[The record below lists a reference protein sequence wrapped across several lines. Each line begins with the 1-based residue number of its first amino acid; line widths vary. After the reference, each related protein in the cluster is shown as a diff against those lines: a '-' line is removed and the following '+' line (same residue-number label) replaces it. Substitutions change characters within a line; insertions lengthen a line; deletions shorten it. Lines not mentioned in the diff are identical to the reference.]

1 MAEELEFLSKVL
13 VLEGVT
19 EHGLRKILSIAKE
32 KRIPP
37 AQIVIQEG
45 ESGDSMFIIKE
56 GEVEI
61 SMSITLP
68 LSGGEKQKA
77 LVRLGPGANF
87 GEMAFI
93 FGHEQRSA
101 TVSAKTEVL
110 LYEIKSGNFDRFL
123 EEDPK
128 DGVSIL
134 RNIAK
139 IVSERL
145 RKANQDVAKLTTV
158 LSVVLSRVER
168 TK

>member
-1 MAEELEFLSKVL
+1 MSQELEFLSKVRAFSG
-13 VLEGVT
+13 VSPEG
-19 EHGLRKILSIAKE
+19 LKKIHSIARE
-32 KRIPP
+32 KRVAPGQ
-37 AQIVIQEG
+37 AVITEG
-45 ESGDSMFIIKE
+45 ETGDSMFIIKE

-68 LSGGEKQKA
+68 LSGGEKEKT
-77 LVRLGPGANF
+77 LIRLGPGANF

-93 FGHEQRSA
+93 FGQEQRSA
-101 TVSAKTEVL
+101 TVSAKNEVVL
-110 LYEIKSGNFDRFL
+110 LEVKSGDFERFL
-123 EEDPK
+123 NEAPH

-158 LSVVLSRVER
+158 LSVVLNRVSRKR
-168 TK
+168 

>member
-1 MAEELEFLSKVL
+1 MANELEFLSKVRAL
-13 VLEGVT
+13 GGVSQ
-19 EHGLRKILSIAKE
+19 EGLRKILAISKE
-32 KRIPP
+32 KHFSPGKTI
-37 AQIVIQEG
+37 IQED
-45 ESGDSMFIIKE
+45 ETGDSMYIIKE

-68 LSGGEKQKA
+68 LSGGEKEKV
-77 LVRLGPGANF
+77 LVRLGPGTNF

-93 FGHEQRSA
+93 FGNEQRSA
-101 TVSAKTEVL
+101 TVSARNDVVL
-110 LYEIKSGNFDRFL
+110 LEIKSADFDKFVQ
-123 EEDPK
+123 DFPN

-145 RKANQDVAKLTTV
+145 RKANHDVAKLTTV

>member
-1 MAEELEFLSKVL
+1 MSQELEFLSKVL
-13 VLEGVT
+13 VLAGVSQEG
-19 EHGLRKILSIAKE
+19 LKKILGISRERRFEPGKAIIE
-32 KRIPP
+32 
-37 AQIVIQEG
+37 EG
-45 ESGDSMFIIKE
+45 ESGDSMYIIKE

-68 LSGGEKQKA
+68 LSGGEKEKV
-77 LVRLGPGANF
+77 LVRLGPGTNF

-93 FGHEQRSA
+93 FGNEQRSA
-101 TVSAKTEVL
+101 TVLARNQVSL
-110 LYEIKSGNFDRFL
+110 LEIKSSDFDKFVQ
-123 EEDPK
+123 EYPK

-145 RKANQDVAKLTTV
+145 RKANHDVAKLTTV

-168 TK
+168 PR